1 MWQLQNFDSEE
12 FINQYWQ
19 KKPCVLRNA
28 FSGFEEDQ
36 FLSPVSPE
44 ELAGLACEEDVHCRL
59 VIEKGGDT
67 PWQVRYGPFE
77 EQDFLDLPETH
88 YSLLVSECEKWMP
101 EMADLLDQFRFIPDW
116 RIDDLMISYA
126 PAEGSVGP
134 HIDQYDVFLL
144 QALGSRR
151 WQYCESRIENAPLI
165 PGLELAIL
173 QEFSPDQDLVLNP
186 GDMLY
191 LPPGFAH
198 HGVALERCMTYSIG
212 FRAPTAASALESF
225 ALETERLG
233 VDVNR
238 YTDAQLELDRHH
250 AEITTTEIERFRTL
264 ATELLQQSDDLWRD
278 AVGKMLSDSAVAGS
292 EEDDQ
297 PVYVSDLQSGVW
309 VRHPE
314 TRMFYHQSKSNIAVY
329 YNGRVHE
336 LPGDPKILA
345 QLQQLCDQHEWS
357 AELINACIEI
367 NPLEGFLIELA
378 TNGAIISIDD

>member
-1 MWQLQNFDSEE
+1 MWQLQNFDREE
-12 FINQYWQ
+12 FISQYWQ

-28 FSGFEEDQ
+28 FSGFEGDQ
-36 FLSPVSPE
+36 FISPVSPE

-59 VIEKGGDT
+59 VIEKEGDS

-101 EMADLLDQFRFIPDW
+101 EMSDLLDQFRFVPDW

-126 PAEGSVGP
+126 PAQGSVGP
-134 HIDQYDVFLL
+134 HVDEYDVFLL
-144 QALGSRR
+144 QALGTRR
-151 WQYCESRIENAPLI
+151 WQFCESRIENAPLI

-173 QEFSPDQDLVLNP
+173 QQFKPDQDVVLAP

-191 LPPGFAH
+191 LPPGLAH

-212 FRAPTAASALESF
+212 FRAPNAVNVLESF

-233 VDVNR
+233 VDVKR
-238 YTDAQLELDRHH
+238 YADADLELNRHH
-250 AEITTTEIERFRTL
+250 AEITGTEIERFRTL

-278 AVGKMLSDSAVAGS
+278 AVGKMLSDSAVTAP
-292 EEDDQ
+292 EEDEQ
-297 PVYVSDLQSGVW
+297 PIYVSDLLSGVW
-309 VRHPE
+309 IRHPE
-314 TRMFYHQSKSNIAVY
+314 TRMFYHQSKNNIEVY

-336 LPGDPKILA
+336 LPRDPKTLE

-378 TNGAIISIDD
+378 SNGAIMPLDD